1 MVSSTKP
8 RASQLQIEAAHS
20 SVGLCLDR
28 ELVHAS
34 SPAADVDS
42 DAQKTMEALKSFNT
56 TDLLAELK
64 RRMEGKKKNIIL
76 VGPPGSGKGTQVP
89 CVCAPASE

>member
-1 MVSSTKP
+1 
-8 RASQLQIEAAHS
+8 
-20 SVGLCLDR
+20 
-28 ELVHAS
+28 
-34 SPAADVDS
+34 
-42 DAQKTMEALKSFNT
+42 MEALKSFNT